1 MRGVKWLFVGR
12 DGLRYG
18 WRFLIFA
25 AAIFLAVQ
33 FLEQPAIAFLT
44 AKLHIAPNALSAP
57 SIIVSGAFDLILILI
72 VTGVVARFER
82 RRIDSYG
89 LPINQAF
96 GGFFW
101 NGAIAGFAAIAFVG
115 AGMLITGGMSIQG
128 IALRGSDLTT
138 SPFLW
143 LVAMLFVGVT
153 EEYVFRGY
161 ALQSLWRGAGFWPAT
176 LITTALFAGAHLSK
190 PHENAIDIGIIFALG
205 VLLCVSVR
213 VTGSLWWAVGW
224 HAAFDFGQ
232 FFIIG
237 TRNGGQVPQGRLFDA
252 TFVGPAW
259 ITGGELGTEAS
270 YFMIPA
276 TIATFF
282 YVYFFLRR
290 RDHRTAKQAL
300 GTSAST
306 THIA

>member
-1 MRGVKWLFVGR
+1 MRGAKGLFVGPG
-12 DGLRYG
+12 GLRHG

-25 AAIFLAVQ
+25 AAIFLVVQ
-33 FLEQPAIAFLT
+33 FLQQPAIVFLA
-44 AKLHIAPNALSAP
+44 AKLHVAPNALSAP
-57 SIIVSGAFDLILILI
+57 SIIVSCAFDLILILI

-128 IALRGSDLTT
+128 IALHGSDLIT

-176 LITTALFAGAHLSK
+176 LITSALFYGARSSK
-190 PHENAIDIGIIFALG
+190 ADGH
-205 VLLCVSVR
+205 VL
-213 VTGSLWWAVGW
+213 
-224 HAAFDFGQ
+224 
-232 FFIIG
+232 
-237 TRNGGQVPQGRLFDA
+237 
-252 TFVGPAW
+252 
-259 ITGGELGTEAS
+259 ELE
-270 YFMIPA
+270 
-276 TIATFF
+276 TI
-282 YVYFFLRR
+282 LPPRSPP
-290 RDHRTAKQAL
+290 L
-300 GTSAST
+300 L
-306 THIA
+306 

>member
-1 MRGVKWLFVGR
+1 MRGAKGLFVGPG
-12 DGLRYG
+12 GLRHG

-25 AAIFLAVQ
+25 AAIFLVVQ
-33 FLEQPAIAFLT
+33 FLQQPAIVFLA
-44 AKLHIAPNALSAP
+44 AKLHVAPNALSAP
-57 SIIVSGAFDLILILI
+57 SIIVSCAFDLILILI

-101 NGAIAGFAAIAFVG
+101 NGAIAGFATIAFVG

-128 IALRGSDLTT
+128 IGLRGSDLTT

-176 LITTALFAGAHLSK
+176 LITNALFAGAHLSK

-252 TFVGPAW
+252 TFLGPAW

-270 YFMIPA
+270 YFMIPP

-282 YVYFFLRR
+282 YVYFFLRGGAR
-290 RDHRTAKQAL
+290 RTAKQAF

>member
-12 DGLRYG
+12 HGLRHG

-25 AAIFLAVQ
+25 AAIIVAVQLLAHPAVGFLA
-33 FLEQPAIAFLT
+33 
-44 AKLHIAPNALSAP
+44 AKRHVAPNALSEP
-57 SIIVSGAFDLILILI
+57 SIFVSGAFDLILILI
-72 VTGVVARFER
+72 LTGVVARFER
-82 RRIDSYG
+82 RRIDGYG
-89 LPINQAF
+89 LPINEAF

-101 NGAIAGFAAIAFVG
+101 NGAIAGFATIAFVG
-115 AGMLITGGMSIQG
+115 AGMLITGGMSIQA

-205 VLLCVSVR
+205 VLLCFSFR
-213 VTGSLWWAVGW
+213 LTGSLWFSVGW
-224 HAAFDFGQ
+224 YAAFDFGQ
-232 FFIIG
+232 FCMIW
-237 TRNGGQVPQGRLFDA
+237 TRTVYEVP
-252 TFVGPAW
+252 
-259 ITGGELGTEAS
+259 
-270 YFMIPA
+270 
-276 TIATFF
+276 
-282 YVYFFLRR
+282 
-290 RDHRTAKQAL
+290 
-300 GTSAST
+300 
-306 THIA
+306 